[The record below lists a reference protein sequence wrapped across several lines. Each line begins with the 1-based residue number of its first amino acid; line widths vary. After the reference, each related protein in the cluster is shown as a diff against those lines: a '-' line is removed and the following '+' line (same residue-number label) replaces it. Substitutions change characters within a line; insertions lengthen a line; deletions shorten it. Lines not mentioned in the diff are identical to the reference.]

1 MSGTNYDYALTQLY
15 AALKLDPPL
24 TFDPVISL
32 QVGSF
37 VCNVSEH
44 PADHLLMFI
53 ELPAIDDVRWGEQ
66 NLFCQDTCKP
76 VIGVDP
82 LTGMQILWNRQALAQ
97 LDRAMVHHQLEQ
109 LVQAA
114 HDLTGAETA

>member
-15 AALKLDPPL
+15 AALKLEPPT
-24 TFDPVISL
+24 TFEPVISL
-32 QVGSF
+32 RAGPY
-37 VCNVSEH
+37 VCNVTEH

-53 ELPAIDDVRWGEQ
+53 ELPAIDDIRWGEQ
-66 NLFCQDTCKP
+66 NLFCQDTSKP

-82 LTGMQILWNRQALAQ
+82 LTDMQILWNRQPLAQ

-114 HDLTGAETA
+114 HDLVGDETA